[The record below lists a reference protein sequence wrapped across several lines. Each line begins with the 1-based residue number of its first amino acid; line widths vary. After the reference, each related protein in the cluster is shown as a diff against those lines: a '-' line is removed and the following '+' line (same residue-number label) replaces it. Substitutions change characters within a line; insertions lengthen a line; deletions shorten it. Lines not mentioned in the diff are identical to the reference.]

1 MIPKSGY
8 RFSEKIMLQQ
18 KGSLRMSEFGRA
30 SRRCFVAVVAGVAAT
45 LAAANAAAAQD
56 AFKFGLAMPLTGSQ
70 ALYGQDQVKAAEW
83 AVSEINA
90 KGGINGKKLDM
101 IVLDTQADP
110 QLGIQM
116 TNRLVSVEKTP
127 VFVTAWSSVVKAVAP
142 IANDNKVVELSIGAS
157 SPDIAK
163 LGDYVYTTFPLA
175 DIDITA
181 VAKYAATVMG
191 KKKAAVIYINNETGI
206 VPAQVYQKVFTAAG
220 GQIVAVE
227 TYDPKAT
234 DFTGMLLKVRAA
246 NPDIIHLQGLVSD
259 IPQVIAQMR
268 QLGLNQP
275 VTSYSAAFNP
285 KLIQQLGAA
294 AEGVIATSLAPGPED
309 SDKVKEYVARW
320 QKEVGRE
327 PNGLPY
333 TQYLYDAPYLVAAV
347 FKALDDKKMPVTG
360 ENFRKEM
367 LAMHTFSLP
376 ITGKT
381 TLNEDHTVVKPVYLM
396 EVKGGKWTR
405 KAIIGE

>member
-1 MIPKSGY
+1 
-8 RFSEKIMLQQ
+8 
-18 KGSLRMSEFGRA
+18 MSEFARGA
-30 SRRCFVAVVAGVAAT
+30 RRRLSAAAAC
-45 LAAANAAAAQD
+45 LAAALGMASSAAAED
-56 AFKFGLAMPLTGSQ
+56 MFKFGLAMPLTGSQ

-83 AVSEINA
+83 AVSEINKA
-90 KGGINGKKLDM
+90 GGINGKKLEM

-116 TNRLVSVEKTP
+116 TNRLVSVEKVP
-127 VFVTAWSSVVKAVAP
+127 VFITAWSSVVKAVAP
-142 IANDNKVVELSIGAS
+142 IANDNRVVELSIGAS

-175 DIDITA
+175 DVDITA
-181 VAKYAATVMG
+181 LANYAATSMG

-206 VPAQVYQKVFTAAG
+206 VPAEVYQKVFKAAG

-246 NPDIIHLQGLVSD
+246 NPDMIHLHGLVSD

-268 QLGLNQP
+268 QLGLTQ
-275 VTSYSAAFNP
+275 VVSSYSAAFNP
-285 KLIQQLGAA
+285 KLIQQLGVA
-294 AEGVIATSLAPGPED
+294 AEGVIATSLAPGVED
-309 SDKVKEYVARW
+309 SDKVKDYVARW

-333 TQYLYDAPYLVAAV
+333 TLYLYDAPYLVASV

-360 ENFRKEM
+360 ENFRKEF
-367 LAMHTFSLP
+367 LAARTFTLP
-376 ITGKT
+376 LTGKT
-381 TLNEDHTVVKPVYLM
+381 TIGEDHTVVKPVYLM

>member
-1 MIPKSGY
+1 
-8 RFSEKIMLQQ
+8 
-18 KGSLRMSEFGRA
+18 MSNFARAAGR
-30 SRRCFVAVVAGVAAT
+30 RLFAAAAC
-45 LAAANAAAAQD
+45 LAAALGAENSASAQD
-56 AFKFGLAMPLTGSQ
+56 AFRFGLAMPLTGSQ

-83 AVSEINA
+83 AVAEINKA
-90 KGGINGKKLDM
+90 GGVNGKKLEM

-116 TNRLVSVEKTP
+116 TNRLVSVEKVP
-127 VFVTAWSSVVKAVAP
+127 VFITAWSGVVKAVAP
-142 IANDNKVVELSIGAS
+142 IANDNRVVELSIGAS
-157 SPDIAK
+157 SPDVAK

-181 VAKYAATVMG
+181 VAKYAFATMG
-191 KKKAAVIYINNETGI
+191 KRRAAVVYINNETGI
-206 VPAQVYQKVFTAAG
+206 VPAEVYQKVFKAAG
-220 GQIVAVE
+220 GEIVAVE

-234 DFTGMLLKVRAA
+234 DFTGVLLKVRAA
-246 NPDIIHLQGLVSD
+246 NPDIIHLHGLVSD

-268 QLGLNQP
+268 QLGLTQP

-347 FKALDDKKMPVTG
+347 FKSLDDKKLPVTG

-367 LAMHTFSLP
+367 LAIRTFSLP

-381 TLNEDHTVVKPVYLM
+381 TLNDDHTVVKPVYLM

-405 KAIIGE
+405 KAIVGE

>member
-1 MIPKSGY
+1 
-8 RFSEKIMLQQ
+8 
-18 KGSLRMSEFGRA
+18 MSEF
-30 SRRCFVAVVAGVAAT
+30 RRGARRRLLAAVAG
-45 LAAANAAAAQD
+45 LAAALALASSASAQE
-56 AFKFGLAMPLTGSQ
+56 AFRFGLAMPLTGSQ

-83 AVSEINA
+83 AVAEINKA
-90 KGGINGKKLDM
+90 GGVNGKKLEM

-116 TNRLVSVEKTP
+116 TNRLVSVEKVP
-127 VFVTAWSSVVKAVAP
+127 VFITAWSGVVKAVAP
-142 IANDNKVVELSIGAS
+142 IANDNRVVELSIGAS
-157 SPDIAK
+157 SPDVAK

-181 VAKYAATVMG
+181 VAKYAFATMG
-191 KKKAAVIYINNETGI
+191 KKRAAVVYINNETGI
-206 VPAQVYQKVFTAAG
+206 VPAEVYQKVFKAAG
-220 GQIVAVE
+220 GEIVAVE

-234 DFTGMLLKVRAA
+234 DFTGVLLKVRAA
-246 NPDIIHLQGLVSD
+246 NPDIIHLHGLVSD

-268 QLGLNQP
+268 QLGLTQP

-309 SDKVKEYVARW
+309 SEKVKEYVARW

-333 TQYLYDAPYLVAAV
+333 TQYLYDAPYMVATV
-347 FKALDDKKMPVTG
+347 FKALDDKKTPVTG

-367 LAMHTFSLP
+367 LALHTFELP
-376 ITGKT
+376 VTGKT
-381 TLNEDHTVVKPVYLM
+381 TLNENHTVVKPVYLM

-405 KAIIGE
+405 RAIVGE

>member
-1 MIPKSGY
+1 MNEIARGV
-8 RFSEKIMLQQ
+8 
-18 KGSLRMSEFGRA
+18 GR
-30 SRRCFVAVVAGVAAT
+30 RLFAAAC
-45 LAAANAAAAQD
+45 LAAALGMANSAAAQD
-56 AFKFGLAMPLTGSQ
+56 ALRFGLAMPLTGSQ

-83 AVSEINA
+83 AVAEINKA
-90 KGGINGKKLDM
+90 GGINGKKVEM

-116 TNRLVSVEKTP
+116 TNRLVSVEKVP
-127 VFVTAWSSVVKAVAP
+127 VFITAWSSVVKAVAP

-181 VAKYAATVMG
+181 LAKYAVASMG
-191 KKKAAVIYINNETGI
+191 KKRAAVIYINNETGI
-206 VPAQVYQKVFTAAG
+206 VPAEVYQKVFKAAG
-220 GQIVAVE
+220 GEIVAVE

-246 NPDIIHLQGLVSD
+246 NPDIIHLHGLVAD

-268 QLGLNQP
+268 QLGLTQT

-309 SDKVKEYVARW
+309 SEKVKEYVARW

-333 TQYLYDAPYLVAAV
+333 TQYLYDAPYMVAAV
-347 FKALDDKKMPVTG
+347 FKALNDKKMPVTG

-381 TLNEDHTVVKPVYLM
+381 TLNDDHTVVKPVYLM
-396 EVKGGKWTR
+396 EVKGGKWAR
-405 KAIIGE
+405 KAIVSDQ